1 MQLLQTFL
9 GRIGHAK
16 KTFTHRTEDEDNGA
30 AGISPLRPC
39 NDGKRASLE
48 AFLVISELK
57 PATSAMPPFVQ
68 PANFDGSGHHA

>member
-16 KTFTHRTEDEDNGA
+16 KTFTHRTEDKDDSTSL
-30 AGISPLRPC
+30 SPLRPS

-57 PATSAMPPFVQ
+57 PATSDMPLIAA
-68 PANFDGSGHHA
+68 PANFDGHAGHV